1 MKVPDTFEALLDLMR
16 AKGVATFE
24 WEERSEGGTVL
35 KHSLGMETRRMD
47 APGGW
52 KLATNVPTFSATT
65 TLATTTLDA
74 NPQNIAAPDI
84 APKPVRVSD
93 IELALNPPTLDLDAP
108 DEEADI
114 DDTVAS
120 LEAPREKAPVG
131 AAEPDDGA

>member
-52 KLATNVPTFSATT
+52 KLATNVPTVN
-65 TLATTTLDA
+65 ATTTLDA
-74 NPQNIAAPDI
+74 TPQNIAASVI
-84 APKPVRVSD
+84 TPKPVRVSD
-93 IELALNPPTLDLDAP
+93 IDLALNPPTLDLDAP

-114 DDTVAS
+114 DETVAS

>member
-1 MKVPDTFEALLDLMR
+1 VKVPDTLDALLDLMR

-24 WEERSEGGTVL
+24 WEERGEGGTVL
-35 KHSLGMETRRMD
+35 KHSLGMETWRME

-52 KLATNVPTFSATT
+52 KLATNVPGFNGTVM
-65 TLATTTLDA
+65 LDA
-74 NPQNIAAPDI
+74 TPQNIAAPDI

-93 IELALNPPTLDLDAP
+93 IELALNPPTLDYDAP

-114 DDTVAS
+114 AETVAS

-131 AAEPDDGA
+131 AAEPDDKP

>member
-35 KHSLGMETRRMD
+35 KHSLGMETWRME

-52 KLATNVPTFSATT
+52 KLATNVPGFN
-65 TLATTTLDA
+65 ATTTLDA
-74 NPQNIAAPDI
+74 TPQNIAAPDI
-84 APKPVRVSD
+84 APKPVRMSD

-131 AAEPDDGA
+131 AAEPDDAP